1 MAKHDP
7 IFSAKVG
14 GKQIGYIQGNEA
26 FDLSGEKRGNYSPQT
41 GNLRD
46 PHSGKIV
53 GHVTLRGRLI
63 GPSWIVDEFFC
74 ASDGRMDLRVE
85 EPRLP
90 QAGGDIGCA
99 KTEVANLLQE
109 RRDSLPS
116 AEQPSVETGIAEA
129 VASVDHV
136 VPFSGDH
143 ADFQAGVTGEA
154 VPDSD
159 NRLSADKC
167 EVRATTAAPDHQSE
181 HVVRDQKVTNSADG
195 RAETPK
201 KTLHASY
208 YRHRAEILRFA
219 LITTRRPEAAV
230 RLRAFMEQYRALA
243 DRAAALDAHS
253 SELSWS
259 GQPDLRPR
267 TMDFAGRASDVRDPI
282 GVDQRRA
289 PRTRIHRTL

>member
-1 MAKHDP
+1 MATHDP

-99 KTEVANLLQE
+99 KTEVANLRTE
-109 RRDSLPS
+109 SCEVDPGGGTT
-116 AEQPSVETGIAEA
+116 SVGF
-129 VASVDHV
+129 V
-136 VPFSGDH
+136 VGFS
-143 ADFQAGVTGEA
+143 A
-154 VPDSD
+154 VPIS
-159 NRLSADKC
+159 
-167 EVRATTAAPDHQSE
+167 
-181 HVVRDQKVTNSADG
+181 
-195 RAETPK
+195 
-201 KTLHASY
+201 
-208 YRHRAEILRFA
+208 
-219 LITTRRPEAAV
+219 
-230 RLRAFMEQYRALA
+230 
-243 DRAAALDAHS
+243 
-253 SELSWS
+253 
-259 GQPDLRPR
+259 
-267 TMDFAGRASDVRDPI
+267 
-282 GVDQRRA
+282 
-289 PRTRIHRTL
+289 